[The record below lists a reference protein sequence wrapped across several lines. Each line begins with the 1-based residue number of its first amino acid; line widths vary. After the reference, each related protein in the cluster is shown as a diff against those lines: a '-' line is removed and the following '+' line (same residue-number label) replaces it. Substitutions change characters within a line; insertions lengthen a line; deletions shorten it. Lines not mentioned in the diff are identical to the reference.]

1 MRPLTRTTGT
11 KVLSGVEE
19 LPRWRAAVCWLAGQ
33 EWFFLGLAAPVL
45 FLAPPWAPLALLPL
59 AVPLLSRLVG
69 CRYLTRCSPLNG
81 PVLLILLLGV
91 MATFVSADRAL
102 SWPKLW
108 GMVLQAAVYFVALN
122 WLTTIAR
129 LRQGAAWLVA
139 LPTAVALVG
148 LLGTDWSLV
157 RLLPGVELYE
167 ALPRLDLLARLPDN
181 GLPSS
186 APLFHP
192 REVGIT
198 LGFLLPLPLAVL
210 FFGHGW
216 RRRLLAALAALPA
229 LLILALTQALSGFLA
244 LAAALALFAV
254 AWRRWVI
261 VPLALAA
268 GGLAALLIV
277 DPLRLAGVLLDIDNW
292 LGIGFVLRFDMWS
305 RAVAMIGDMP
315 LTGVGLNGY
324 PLILSHFY
332 PGYLL
337 GPEPHAHNLLLQT
350 AIDVGLPGL
359 LALAWLFVSFFTVLA
374 LVACRSAEPWQRAL
388 LLGLAGVALAY
399 IASGLLDVVTLGGKP
414 LVTIWLLLG
423 VGAAAGRL
431 LSGDETQDAPRTRR
445 DRLWLAASAG
455 AIALAVLVLA
465 LLPGVLNGNL
475 GAVRGHRA
483 LVVARET
490 GRLPAG
496 EAAEAIMWL
505 ERALTR
511 RPDDPDLHSLLGS
524 LAAWQGE
531 YETALKHQ
539 QRRVELDGPQ
549 ALDQYAPFTRWQR
562 ALVGEPAPP
571 PWQSTERLYSQWA
584 TRYPARAEETMLLA
598 LVRER
603 QGQPEAA
610 ARLIEAARARGA
622 EPAGLLDGYEVAP

>member
-1 MRPLTRTTGT
+1 LTRTTGT
-11 KVLSGVEE
+11 KVLFGVEE
-19 LPRWRAAVCWLAGQ
+19 LPRWRAAVCWLASQ

-157 RLLPGVELYE
+157 RLLPGIELYE

-198 LGFLLPLPLAVL
+198 LGFLLPLPLAML
-210 FFGHGW
+210 FFGHG
-216 RRRLLAALAALPA
+216 RRGRLLAALAALPA

-277 DPLRLAGVLLDIDNW
+277 DPLRLAGALLDIDHW
-292 LGIGFVLRFDMWS
+292 LGVGFVLRFDMWS
-305 RAVAMIGDMP
+305 RALAMIGDMP

-350 AIDVGLPGL
+350 AVDVGLPGL

-374 LVACRSAEPWQRAL
+374 LAARRSTEPWQRAL

-414 LVTIWLLLG
+414 LVTLWLLLG
-423 VGAAAGRL
+423 AGAAAGRL
-431 LSGDETQDAPRTRR
+431 LSGDTAQEAPKTWRA
-445 DRLWLAASAG
+445 RLWRAVGAG
-455 AIALAVLVLA
+455 TVALTVLA
-465 LLPGVLNGNL
+465 LTLLPGVLAGNL
-475 GAVRGHRA
+475 GAVRGHRV
-483 LVVARET
+483 LVAARET
-490 GRLPAG
+490 GRLPAMEA
-496 EAAEAIMWL
+496 EAAVMALEEAL
-505 ERALTR
+505 AH
-511 RPDDPDLHSLLGS
+511 RPDDPDLHHLLGS

-531 YETALKHQ
+531 YAMALVRLE
-539 QRRVELDGPQ
+539 RRVERDGPQ
-549 ALDQYAPFTRWQR
+549 ALDTYVPFTRWQR
-562 ALVGEPAPP
+562 ALAGEPPPP
-571 PWQSTERLYSQWA
+571 PWESTARLYTQWMN
-584 TRYPARAEETMLLA
+584 RYPARAEETMLLV